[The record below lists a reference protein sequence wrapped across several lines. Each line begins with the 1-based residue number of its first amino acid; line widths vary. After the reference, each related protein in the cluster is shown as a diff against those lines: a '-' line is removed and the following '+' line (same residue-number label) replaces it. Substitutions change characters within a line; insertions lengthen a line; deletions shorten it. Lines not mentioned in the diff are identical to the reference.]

1 MADGIIETVD
11 LTYWY
16 AGNDRPS
23 LDKVNIRIR
32 KGVKTIILGGNGAG
46 KSTLF
51 YHFNGVFEPSSGTV
65 SFDGDVVKHRR
76 KALRALR
83 SKVSVVLQNPDDQI
97 FGQTVEEDVAYG
109 PSNLGLPEDE
119 IRRRVDHAIN
129 LVGLD
134 AYRDR
139 NTLKLS
145 YGQRK
150 RLALAGALAMEP
162 EVLVMDEPT
171 AGLDPQMALEV
182 MELAEQLHHNGTTV
196 VISTHDV
203 DLAYAWADE
212 IHVLRKGELIYS
224 GPSED
229 FYMDAVRVYTTG
241 VMQPSMFLI
250 NKGLCDMRGE
260 PEAPFPRTETQ
271 LVSKMASGPKG
282 RFIVIPVRDRM
293 TDSMIEAAQ
302 CRACGRV
309 VVGLYGYVARSL
321 LYESMLPVD
330 YVFDGFESCM
340 SECLMGRDALL
351 LCDEDCVDLIEQKI
365 RSLQDFGTIVESL
378 VLDRKNW

>member
-1 MADGIIETVD
+1 MGDGIIETFD

-23 LDKVNIRIR
+23 LDRVDLRIR

-51 YHFNGVFEPSSGTV
+51 YHFNGVFKPSSGSIV
-65 SFDGDVVKHRR
+65 FDGEQIRHKKKV
-76 KALRALR
+76 LRNLR

-109 PSNLGLPEDE
+109 PSNLGLPEE
-119 IRRRVDHAIN
+119 EVRRRVDHAIN

-134 AYRDR
+134 AFRDR

-171 AGLDPQMALEV
+171 AGLDPQMAQEV

-196 VISTHDV
+196 VISTQ
-203 DLAYAWADE
+203 
-212 IHVLRKGELIYS
+212 GELIYS
-224 GPSED
+224 GPSEE
-229 FYMDAVRVYTTG
+229 FYMDPIRVYTTG

-250 NKGLCDMRGE
+250 NKSLCDMRGQ

-293 TDSMIEAAQ
+293 TESMIEAAQ

-321 LYESMLPVD
+321 LSESMLPVD

-365 RSLQDFGTIVESL
+365 RRLQDFGTIVESV
-378 VLDRKNW
+378 VLDRRSW

>member
-1 MADGIIETVD
+1 MGDGIIETFD

-23 LDKVNIRIR
+23 LDRVDLKIR

-51 YHFNGVFEPSSGTV
+51 YHFNGVFRPSSGSIV
-65 SFDGDVVKHRR
+65 FDGEQIRHKKKV
-76 KALRALR
+76 LRNLR

-109 PSNLGLPEDE
+109 PSNLGLPEE
-119 IRRRVDHAIN
+119 VRRRVDHAIN

-134 AYRDR
+134 AFRDR

-171 AGLDPQMALEV
+171 AGLDPQMAQEV

-224 GPSED
+224 GPSEE
-229 FYMDAVRVYTTG
+229 FYMDPIRVYATG

-250 NKGLCDMRGE
+250 NKSLCDMRGQ
-260 PEAPFPRTETQ
+260 PEAPFPRTGTQ

-293 TDSMIEAAQ
+293 TESMIEAAQ

-321 LYESMLPVD
+321 LSESMLPVD
-330 YVFDGFESCM
+330 FVFDGFESCM

-365 RSLQDFGTIVESL
+365 RRLQDFGTIVESV
-378 VLDRKNW
+378 VLDRRSW

>member
-139 NTLKLS
+139 NALKLS

-150 RLALAGALAMEP
+150 RLARAGALAMEP

-351 LCDEDCVDLIEQKI
+351 LCDADCVDLIEQKI
-365 RSLQDFGTIVESL
+365 RRLQDFGTIVESL